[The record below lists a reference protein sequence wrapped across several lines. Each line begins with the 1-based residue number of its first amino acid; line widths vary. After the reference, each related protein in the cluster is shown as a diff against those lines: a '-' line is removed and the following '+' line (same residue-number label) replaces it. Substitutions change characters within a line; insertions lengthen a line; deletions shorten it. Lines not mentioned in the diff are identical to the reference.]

1 MRNLSESFERAL
13 FSPAT
18 NLVYI
23 AEIEGDDGN
32 WIRIASKEGTSLL
45 GDEGDYMW
53 TEKIY
58 HDADLKISNISESV
72 DLNSKVVKLSDISI
86 TCSNFPIFMKDTEKR
101 LSDLLKNGNGKTL
114 KVKVRPD
121 GWDGTEEFTESSL
134 TLAEGKITRVK
145 HDSNT
150 ITISANDTTL
160 DVIDMQ
166 LPKPEYIL
174 DKEKNTY
181 EYYHEK
187 YVPILYGHLR
197 AAPAMVYLEDLAELS
212 SVDNGT
218 IKLLPDTSYLD
229 GSEIEGVKGFEK
241 DIEIPTMN
249 GTQTF
254 SPARDCLEISRQD
267 VVRMSVGESVVDVPC
282 LPYIQSRLQIIEK
295 HDYKQWDS
303 VGNYVSLNTTDEN
316 GSKTEITNNALWCSI
331 NQKPYLNDDNKRTM
345 QIERKSQTKW
355 LGYVHSH
362 DIAEIT
368 GSYKTSANK
377 FTYRVG
383 VEYFSFD
390 TLSGYELDDRRD
402 DKEKLKFENDVHFI
416 GNFKGVHKNIAGSNP
431 YHHYLTRFFPVFS
444 SPNVESNFV
453 VSGDEAEDYA
463 EYLGYP
469 KELHKWPYITSGGTQ
484 ESYNAIDGT
493 QTIDLENFHN
503 DLNRAK
509 FHMQGAR
516 DLDYGNP
523 ELTYNSY
530 ITSFISGKFNHNSDN
545 CFVSRHYTWH
555 KNIYPVMDATTLAIY
570 YFMDGWDEAGNSSTQ
585 YPVIQCD
592 LETHWRDLE
601 MRKVWL
607 NTNMFERD
615 FFLNAR
621 GKQSPTNDGSGL
633 LEGVILVKYEG
644 TDQPNFD
651 NPQNDSSAEATK
663 RDNIHLTELYRFLTD
678 PDLQTR
684 THQEQEYQ
692 IMLMSQKDTGQV
704 VYYYDFD
711 IENVIFCE
719 DNLPYMYD
727 SGQDAYIVGGED
739 IGHSCGWM
747 FKFRCRGK
755 GPKEAEVGG
764 NNTSGIFLSNGV
776 RLVYGKKNLRY
787 NFNEEQV
794 AIDSIEHIETP
805 ELDAFNV
812 ANGYEMGTYTDP
824 YKPHGYTL
832 FAATQTP
839 VGAKRLYEH
848 PAEIMRDLLLFQAE
862 SSAGFNNEKFDQ
874 LLLQNPNLKFAFSL
888 TEPQSVKEILEK
900 ICSQSRF
907 FYRHNMSANEIT
919 VDQVKE
925 TYTPDDVVSTIDV
938 DDIYSCKFEL
948 SKKEDLNFAGVEVKY
963 GYNYSTEKY
972 DKTTGYIS
980 VGDRLEEYKEYY
992 GIENEDTYKVVIE
1005 ADYIQDTPTAIY
1017 LRDYIFGNNKNQHL
1031 FCKVELPLL
1040 SGVRYEVGDVVD
1052 FNKNPENTKPY
1063 GFDITSSYYKID
1075 QEIYPYFIVTKVTT
1089 TVNSVRLELEQLHK
1103 TSHYSLS
1110 TLLGDVNLDGVVNGD
1125 DVDLLFAIA
1134 LASDKS
1140 AYTPQQLANA
1150 DLTYDH
1156 HNHQLLAGDGI
1167 VDMFDAMSLQQW
1179 WTKEEELQNE

>member
-1 MRNLSESFERAL
+1 MRNLSESFERSL

-23 AEIEGDDGN
+23 AEIEGDDGKV
-32 WIRIASKEGTSLL
+32 IRIASKEGTSLL
-45 GDEGDYMW
+45 GDEGDYLW
-53 TEKIY
+53 TEKVY

-72 DLNSKVVKLSDISI
+72 DLKSKVVKLSDVSI

-121 GWDGTEEFTESSL
+121 GWDGSAEYTESSL
-134 TLAEGKITRVK
+134 ILAEGKVTRVR

-160 DVIDMQ
+160 DVIDME

-174 DKEKNTY
+174 DKEQNTY

-229 GSEIEGVKGFEK
+229 GTEIEGVKGFEK
-241 DIEIPTMN
+241 DIELVTMN
-249 GTQTF
+249 GTEVF
-254 SPARDCLEISRQD
+254 SPARSCLEISRQD
-267 VVRMSVGESVVDVPC
+267 VVRMGVGESVVDVPC
-282 LPYIQSRLQIIEK
+282 LPYIQSRSKIIEK

-316 GSKTEITNNALWCSI
+316 GTKTEITNNAVWCAI
-331 NQKPYLNDDNKRTM
+331 NQKPYTNDDNKRTM
-345 QIERKSQTKW
+345 QIENKSDTKW

-362 DIAEIT
+362 DINGIT
-368 GSYKTSANK
+368 GSYKTSADSY
-377 FTYRVG
+377 TYRVG

-390 TLSGYELDDRRD
+390 TLSGYELDDRRND
-402 DKEKLKFENDVHFI
+402 QEKLKFENDVHFI
-416 GNFKGVHKNIAGSNP
+416 GSFKGVHKNFVGGDP
-431 YHHYLTRFFPVFS
+431 YWHYLTRFYPVFS
-444 SPNVESNFV
+444 SPNVESNYV
-453 VSGDEAEDYA
+453 VAGDEQEDYA
-463 EYLGYP
+463 EYMGYP
-469 KELHKWPYITSGGTQ
+469 KELHKWAYITSGGDQ
-484 ESYNAIDGT
+484 ESYNAIRGI
-493 QTIDLENFHN
+493 QTSDLENFHN

-509 FHMQGAR
+509 FHMVGAQ
-516 DLDYGNP
+516 DLDYSNP

-530 ITSFISGKFNHNSDN
+530 ITSFISGRFNQDAENS
-545 CFVSRHYTWH
+545 FVGRHYTWH

-570 YFMDGWDEAGNSSTQ
+570 YFIDGYGTGGDSNTQ
-585 YPVIQCD
+585 YPVIECD
-592 LETHWRDLE
+592 LETSWRDLE

-621 GKQSPTNDGSGL
+621 GKQSPANDGSGL

-644 TDQPNFD
+644 TNQPNFE

-678 PDLQTR
+678 PDLQTI

-727 SGQDAYIVGGED
+727 SGQDAYVVGGED
-739 IGHSCGWM
+739 VGHSCGWM
-747 FKFRCRGK
+747 FKFRCRGL
-755 GPKEAEVGG
+755 GPKEYQVGD
-764 NNTSGIFLSNGV
+764 NFLSNGV

-787 NFNEEQV
+787 SFAQDQV
-794 AIDSIEHIETP
+794 AIDGIEHIETP
-805 ELDAFNV
+805 ELDAFNI
-812 ANGYEMGTYTDP
+812 ANGYEMGTFTDP

-832 FAATQTP
+832 FAATQLP

-888 TEPQSVKEILEK
+888 IEPQSVKQILEK

-907 FYRHNMSANEIT
+907 FYRHNMGTNEIT

-925 TYTPDDVVSTIDV
+925 TYTDDDVISTIDV
-938 DDIYSCKFEL
+938 DDIYSCKFNL

-980 VGDRLEEYKEYY
+980 VFDRLEEYKEYY

-1005 ADYIQDTPTAIY
+1005 ADYIQDAPTAIY

-1031 FCKVELPLL
+1031 LCDVEIPLL
-1040 SGVRYEVGDVVD
+1040 LGVRYEVGDIVN

-1063 GFDITSSYYKID
+1063 GFDITLPYTKID
-1075 QEIYPYFIVTKVTT
+1075 QTIYPYFIVTKVSLTAK
-1089 TVNSVRLELEQLHK
+1089 SVRLELEQLH
-1103 TSHYSLS
+1103 S
-1110 TLLGDVNLDGVVNGD
+1110 TTPVYQATILGDVNLDGIVNGD
-1125 DVDLLFAIA
+1125 DVALLWEIAFAPDQSI
-1134 LASDKS
+1134 
-1140 AYTPQQLANA
+1140 YHPQQLANA
-1150 DLTYDH
+1150 DLALVDGE
-1156 HNHQLLAGDGI
+1156 LVSGDGVI
-1167 VDMFDAMSLQQW
+1167 NGTDASALQQW
-1179 WTKEEELQNE
+1179 WRDNEN